1 VIKIDCWPR
10 SGERLSPPKKQEKA
24 HSIHMISIW
33 AEGSNRSDEDP
44 GVLELA
50 HILTKE
56 GMQYIKHDG
65 EKCVQ
70 ITPVGSGWLLSN

>member
-1 VIKIDCWPR
+1 
-10 SGERLSPPKKQEKA
+10 
-24 HSIHMISIW
+24 MISIW